1 MCMYVYVY
9 HQHKQCKEVLRPKD
23 LGSADLSYNDII
35 KSAISLLLE
44 PALALHIVFWV
55 ILTPFLV

>member
-23 LGSADLSYNDII
+23 LGSADLSYNGII
-35 KSAISLLLE
+35 KSVISLLLE
-44 PALALHIVFWV
+44 PALALHILF
-55 ILTPFLV
+55 